1 MGLRDKPQ
9 WTLRKNPQTGHWE
22 VALIVAAKMIKK
34 DATAIL
40 EEVKAK
46 GQVAQDYLNLLLEGV
61 DGRRYHIESD

>member
-1 MGLRDKPQ
+1 
-9 WTLRKNPQTGHWE
+9 
-22 VALIVAAKMIKK
+22 MIKK